1 VTGLAYRTVI
11 FDVDSTLSRIEGIE
25 WLAALRGPD
34 VASRITD
41 VTERAMRGELL
52 FEGIYA
58 ARLDA
63 VRPTETEVAALGQA
77 YIDKVTDGARD
88 AVAALNKGG
97 ARVVIVSGGIRTAVL
112 AFAQFLG
119 VPERD
124 VHAVPLRFDDNGEY
138 AGYYDGHPCARQFGK
153 RNLVTSLE
161 LERPSLAVGD
171 GITDAEMKPVV
182 DAFAAFT
189 GVVNRKEIVDLAD
202 FELRNFPDLVTRI
215 LT

>member
-1 VTGLAYRTVI
+1 VNQVAYRTVI

-34 VASRITD
+34 VAARITD

-52 FEGIYA
+52 FEGVYA
-58 ARLDA
+58 SRLEA
-63 VRPTETEVAALGQA
+63 VRPTEREVAALGQA
-77 YIDKVTDGARD
+77 YIDKATSGAHD
-88 AVAALNKGG
+88 AVSALRQGG
-97 ARVVIVSGGIRTAVL
+97 VRVLIVSGGIRNAVL
-112 AFAQFLG
+112 TFAEFLG
-119 VPERD
+119 VPEKD
-124 VHAVPLRFDDNGEY
+124 VHAVPIRFDDNGEY
-138 AGYYDGHPCARQFGK
+138 AGYYDGHPCARQLGK

-171 GITDAEMKPVV
+171 GITDAEMEPVV

-189 GVVNRKEIVDLAD
+189 GVVYRKEIVELAD
-202 FELRNFPDLVTRI
+202 FELKNFGDLVTRV

>member
-1 VTGLAYRTVI
+1 VSQVAYRTVI

-25 WLAALRGPD
+25 WLASLRGPEMAD
-34 VASRITD
+34 RITD

-52 FEGIYA
+52 FEGVYA
-58 ARLDA
+58 ARLDT
-63 VRPTETEVAALGQA
+63 VRPTEKEVTALGQS

-88 AVAALNKGG
+88 AITALRKAGV
-97 ARVVIVSGGIRTAVL
+97 RPLIVSGGIRNAVL
-112 AFAQFLG
+112 TFAEFLG
-119 VPERD
+119 VPEAD
-124 VHAVPLRFDDNGEY
+124 VHAVPLRFDENGEY

-153 RNLVTSLE
+153 RNLVTSLQ

-171 GITDAEMKPVV
+171 GITDAEMQPVV

-189 GVVNRKEIVDLAD
+189 GVVYRKEIVQLAD
-202 FELRNFPDLVTRI
+202 FELKNFSDLVMRI

>member
-1 VTGLAYRTVI
+1 VSQVAYRTVI

-25 WLAALRGPD
+25 WLAALRGLEIAD
-34 VASRITD
+34 RITD

-52 FEGIYA
+52 FEGVYA

-63 VRPTETEVAALGQA
+63 VRPTENEVTALGDA
-77 YIDKVTDGARD
+77 YIDKTTPGALD
-88 AVAALNKGG
+88 AVSALRKGG
-97 ARVVIVSGGIRTAVL
+97 VRVLIVSGGIRNAVL
-112 AFAQFLG
+112 AFAEFLG
-119 VPERD
+119 VPEID
-124 VHAVPLRFDDNGEY
+124 VHAVPLRFDENGEY

-161 LERPSLAVGD
+161 LERPTLAVGD
-171 GITDAEMKPVV
+171 GITDAEMRPVV

-189 GVVNRKEIVDLAD
+189 GVVYRKEIVQLAD
-202 FELRNFPDLVTRI
+202 FELKNFSDLVMRI